1 MFKTMMIRFLVSTI
15 CVGTLTACEKQKQ
28 ATPEVGATPKTILD
42 KAKKDI
48 NSAQARDTEK
58 LKATESETNL

>member
-1 MFKTMMIRFLVSTI
+1 MFKTVMIRFLVSTI
-15 CVGTLTACEKQKQ
+15 CIVTLTACEKQKQ

-48 NSAQARDTEK
+48 NAAQALDAEK
-58 LKATESETNL
+58 LNATESETNL